1 MEILQLF
8 GVDWKL
14 MLAQIV
20 NFAIVAFVL
29 WRFAIKPLMVNMEKR
44 NQEIEQGL
52 KDAEKSTQK
61 LAESDREIRQSMQA
75 SQEKAMQVIMQA
87 KKDAE
92 QEKHATVEK
101 TKQEVKHLIDKAK
114 EQIANQQEEMILAAK
129 AELAETVV
137 ETVKLIMDNKMNKDI
152 DKKYIDSM
160 LKKV

>member
-14 MLAQIV
+14 MLAQVV
-20 NFAIVAFVL
+20 NFAIVVFVL
-29 WRFAIKPLMVNMEKR
+29 WRFAIKPVLANMEKR

-52 KDAEKSTQK
+52 KDAEQSTQK
-61 LAESDREIRQSMQA
+61 LVESDREIRKSMQA
-75 SQEKAMQVIMQA
+75 SQEKAMAIIMQA

-114 EQIANQQEEMILAAK
+114 EQIASQQEEMIQDAK

-137 ETVKLIMDNKMNKDI
+137 ETVKLIMENKMNKEV

>member
-14 MLAQIV
+14 MLAQVI
-20 NFAIVAFVL
+20 NFAIVVFVL
-29 WRFAIKPLMVNMEKR
+29 WRFAIKPVLANMEKR

-52 KDAEKSTQK
+52 KDAEQSTQK
-61 LAESDREIRQSMQA
+61 LAESDREIRKNMQA
-75 SQEKAMQVIMQA
+75 SQEKAMAIIMQA

-101 TKQEVKHLIDKAK
+101 TKQEVKHLIEKAK
-114 EQIANQQEEMILAAK
+114 EQIASQQEEMIQEAK

-137 ETVKLIMDNKMNKDI
+137 ETVKLIMENKMNKDI

>member
-29 WRFAIKPLMVNMEKR
+29 WRFAIKPLMANMDKR
-44 NQEIEQGL
+44 SQEIEQGL

-61 LAESDREIRQSMQA
+61 LAESDREIKKSLQESQA
-75 SQEKAMQVIMQA
+75 KAMEIIMQA

-92 QEKHATVEK
+92 AEKHATVEK

-114 EQIANQQEEMILAAK
+114 EQIVNQQEEMIQDAK
-129 AELAETVV
+129 AELATTVV
-137 ETVKLIMDNKMNKDI
+137 ETVKLIMENKMSKDI

>member
-75 SQEKAMQVIMQA
+75 SQAKAMQVIMQA

-129 AELAETVV
+129 TELAETVV
-137 ETVKLIMDNKMNKDI
+137 ETVKLIMDNKMNKDV